1 MINVSM
7 FFNPDYF
14 QLNIV
19 LQSIISGLSNGVLY
33 AFLALAL
40 VFVYKTSAQLN
51 FAQGEMA
58 MLGAFLVF
66 QISILFGVNIW
77 LAIPMAML
85 VMFVVGAASWRFLL
99 RPVVSRGGYAP
110 LIVLL
115 GIFLLINAGVA
126 VIWGTN
132 IRPGVTP
139 LPNGLSDQIQ
149 FIGGVP
155 DVHLTYAAIGGMV
168 LLLATF
174 FLLEVWLRRTRM
186 GLAYRAATS
195 NPDSAE
201 YLGIDRNKLLMI
213 GWGISAAI
221 GVLVGILFSQQSGL
235 LHSNLMING
244 LLFGFAAAALG
255 GFDSLPGAI
264 AGGLIVGLLEAT
276 IPSAITFIGPGLNV
290 AVALLVIFL
299 VLVFRPS
306 GLFGSAK
313 VVRP

>member
-1 MINVSM
+1 MINISM

-66 QISILFGVNIW
+66 QISNFLGVNIW
-77 LAIPMAML
+77 LAIPMAMV
-85 VMFVVGAASWRFLL
+85 VMFAVGAASWRFLL

-115 GIFLLINAGVA
+115 GIFLLINAGAA

-132 IRPGVTP
+132 IRPGVKP

-155 DVHLTYAAIGGMV
+155 DVHLTYAAIGGMA
-168 LLLATF
+168 LLLTT
-174 FLLEVWLRRTRM
+174 FLLLELWLRRTRM

-201 YLGIDRNKLLMI
+201 YLGIDRHKLLMI

-221 GVLVGILFSQQSGL
+221 GVFVGILFSQQSGL
-235 LHSNLMING
+235 LHSNLMVNG

-255 GFDSLPGAI
+255 GFDSLSGAI

-290 AVALLVIFL
+290 AVALMVIFL